1 MFFFCFF
8 FHSQWERTIIRK
20 QKGTR
25 NLSYPWVVLVT
36 KWSRMDHQPTLP
48 FKRKCKFN
56 MISQS
61 HIDNCIKNAKD
72 NILFPFV
79 WKLMKSGA
87 YNTFF
92 TNSAIEYCYQWKRC
106 NRHVMISS
114 IEVVNHCQINII
126 NIMCMWAWGG
136 ANICVLFYLSIK
148 DTIPWGK

>member
-1 MFFFCFF
+1 M
-8 FHSQWERTIIRK
+8 
-20 QKGTR
+20 QK
-25 NLSYPWVVLVT
+25 
-36 KWSRMDHQPTLP
+36 
-48 FKRKCKFN
+48 
-56 MISQS
+56 I
-61 HIDNCIKNAKD
+61 

-126 NIMCMWAWGG
+126 NIMCMWAWGVP
-136 ANICVLFYLSIK
+136 IYVCPFLSFHQRHNPMRSVMSSNKYYVFLDYIVSNQNSDRFSFTLDKYDSWDEFIK
-148 DTIPWGK
+148 SRHFLS